1 MQITTELLHK
11 YAKNTVEKLTRA
23 DYTILAAYLTGS
35 ILTEAD
41 PFLGGTADIDLV
53 FIHIGSPETSRE
65 ILPLNDDIHYDV
77 AHHAQRDYSE
87 RIALRTHPWLGPI
100 LSEAIT
106 IYDPQHFM
114 DLTQASVRGLFHRPN
129 NAIQRAQAQ
138 LDKARKHWFDF
149 QPAPPDPGPA
159 QVLDYFRSL
168 DSAANAI
175 ALLAGEPL
183 TDRRFLINFQNRAN
197 RINRPG
203 LYPGILGRLGA
214 PKVDKQRL
222 VSWASAWSKLNDSL
236 PKEGRHPCLHPLRH
250 NYYRKAYDVILESE
264 QPENILWPLLRT
276 WTLAAASLP
285 SSDPGLQDWQDAFH
299 QLGIIRSGFA
309 ERILALDAYLEQV
322 EATLEAWRT
331 EEGA

>member
-11 YAKNTVEKLTRA
+11 YAQNTVEKLTRA

-35 ILTEAD
+35 IVTEED
-41 PFLGGTADIDLV
+41 PFIGGTADIDLV
-53 FIHIGSPETSRE
+53 LIHIGSPEVPRE
-65 ILPLNDDIHYDV
+65 ILPLNEDIHYDV

-114 DLTQASVRGLFHRPN
+114 GLTQASVRGLFHRPN

-138 LDKARKHWFDF
+138 LDKARERWFGF
-149 QPAPPDPGPA
+149 QPAPPDPGPE
-159 QVLDYFRSL
+159 QVLDYFRIL

-183 TDRRFLINFQNRAN
+183 TERRFLINFKNRAN
-197 RINRPG
+197 HIKRPG
-203 LYPGILGRLGA
+203 LYPGILGMLGA
-214 PKVDKQRL
+214 HKVDVQRL
-222 VSWASAWSKLNDSL
+222 ASWARAWENIFNAL
-236 PKEGRHPCLHPLRH
+236 PKEARHPCLHPHRR
-250 NYYRKAYDVILESE
+250 NYYVKAFGAILDSE
-264 QPENILWPLLRT
+264 QPENIMWPLLRT

-285 SSDPGLQDWQDAFH
+285 SGDPGLQAWKDAFQ
-299 QLGIIRSGFA
+299 QLGLLRTGFA

-322 EATLEAWRT
+322 EAALEAWRT